1 MGVTVAVS
9 LVCTAIGVG
18 VTWQFFSRRLMAMQQ
33 EVQELQQQATPQR
46 RPEIRNLVQEI
57 LDVAT
62 RMDGDVGRHT
72 NRLSEVSQGIQQ
84 SQAEQPSAIE
94 SLTGQLLDAN
104 LKLRGEL
111 QAARKELNS
120 KQRELEVFV
129 TEARTDTLTGLRNRR
144 SFDEELGRNFAQRQR
159 QGVTFSLVVID
170 IDHFKK
176 FNDDYGH
183 LSGDLVLRSVAQVLT
198 ATLREMDVVC
208 RYGGE
213 EFTVIC
219 PGSKLHEAV
228 VGAERV
234 RQAVAAKT
242 VSLKEGNVTVTISL
256 GVAEVQGTESPDDL
270 TQRADEALYAAK
282 HAGRNCVRL
291 HNGRECQTAP
301 AE

>member
-9 LVCTAIGVG
+9 LVCMAIGVG
-18 VTWQFFSRRLMAMQQ
+18 VTWRIFSGRLKAMQQ
-33 EVQELQQQATPQR
+33 EVLELQQATPQR

-62 RMDGDVGRHT
+62 RMDGDVSRHT
-72 NRLSEVSQGIQQ
+72 NRLSEVNQGIQQ
-84 SQAEQPSAIE
+84 SQAEQPSAIV

-159 QGVTFSLVVID
+159 QSVTFSLIVID
-170 IDHFKK
+170 IDYFKK

-256 GVAEVQGTESPDDL
+256 GVAEVLGTESPDDL
-270 TQRADEALYAAK
+270 MQRADEALYAAK

-291 HNGRECQTAP
+291 HDGRECQTAP